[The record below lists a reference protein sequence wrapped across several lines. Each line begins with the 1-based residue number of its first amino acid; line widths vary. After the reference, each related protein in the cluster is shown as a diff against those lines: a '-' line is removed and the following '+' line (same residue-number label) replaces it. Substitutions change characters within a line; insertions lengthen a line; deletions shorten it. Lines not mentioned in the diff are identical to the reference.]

1 MIPIYSKI
9 LLSGIKMK
17 NQGILIQAV
26 RRMKIETGKG
36 GVTDGEDRKADE
48 EGRYLLLLHPGLQW
62 L

>member
-1 MIPIYSKI
+1 
-9 LLSGIKMK
+9 MK

-36 GVTDGEDRKADE
+36 GATDGEDRKADE
-48 EGRYLLLLHPGLQW
+48 EGRYLLLLHPGLQR

>member
-1 MIPIYSKI
+1 
-9 LLSGIKMK
+9 MK

-36 GVTDGEDRKADE
+36 GVTDGKDHKAHK
-48 EGRYLLLLHPGLQW
+48 EGRHLLLLHPGLQR

>member
-1 MIPIYSKI
+1 
-9 LLSGIKMK
+9 MK

-36 GVTDGEDRKADE
+36 EVTDGEDRKADE
-48 EGRYLLLLHPGLQW
+48 EGRHLLLLHPGLQR